1 MATRTKVASCLA
13 AVTCLLAAAGCG
25 SSDDGGAGTS
35 ASIAEGRL
43 SGTLSVAAWDTG
55 APNDPLNQAAI
66 DFEIANPGV
75 KVNVRKTP
83 FAQYEQRLRMQLGAS
98 QAPDVARLVLG
109 YGNAV
114 TALALADKG
123 LLSRLD
129 DQPWVREV
137 PPTAAFT
144 TNAGG
149 STYAF
154 PVESTAVGALY
165 DPAVVRAAGVT
176 PPRTFADVLALCRA
190 TTGDTVAYALGA
202 QQGSEMPAFVG
213 FALAASTV
221 YAQDPDFGQQRL
233 DDAVT
238 FAGSQWE
245 EALDRFQQ
253 MQDAGCFGEDA
264 VGTSQDA
271 ASAAV
276 AQGRALFAI
285 VPTVTLPLFQG
296 ANPQARFAIAPFAGS
311 DDAADLRVPA
321 SPIAGLAVPSRAKQ
335 PQLAKAFLGFY
346 AENRLR
352 YNALDDSIPA
362 IPTAGEPTS
371 LPPYA
376 EALAPYFDDGRTT
389 VIADAQW
396 PNPEVRARYGT
407 GLAQLLLGD
416 KSGREVLQAMD
427 DAWTS
432 APPK

>member
-1 MATRTKVASCLA
+1 
-13 AVTCLLAAAGCG
+13 
-25 SSDDGGAGTS
+25 
-35 ASIAEGRL
+35 
-43 SGTLSVAAWDTG
+43 
-55 APNDPLNQAAI
+55 NQAAV
-66 DFEIANPGV
+66 DFENANPGV
-75 KVNVRKTP
+75 KVEVRKTP

-129 DQPWVREV
+129 GQPWVREI
-137 PPTAAFT
+137 PPSAAFT
-144 TNAGG
+144 TNVGD
-149 STYAF
+149 STYAL

-165 DPAVVRAAGVT
+165 DASVLRAAGVE
-176 PPRTFADVLALCRA
+176 PPATFAEVLELCRA

-202 QQGSEMPAFVG
+202 QQGSEMPAFAG

-233 DDAVT
+233 DDTVT
-238 FAGSQWE
+238 FAGSAWVD
-245 EALDRFQQ
+245 ALDRFQR
-253 MQDAGCFGEDA
+253 MHDGGCFGEDA

-296 ANPQARFAIAPFAGS
+296 ANPQARFAMAPFAGS
-311 DDAADLRVPA
+311 DDASDLRVPA
-321 SPIAGLAVPSRAKQ
+321 SPVAGLAVPSRAKQ
-335 PQLAKAFLGFY
+335 PRLAEAFLDFY
-346 AENRLR
+346 AENRAR

-362 IPTAGEPTS
+362 MPTAGEPTR
-371 LPPYA
+371 LPGWA
-376 EALAPYFDDGRTT
+376 AALAPYFDDDRTT

-416 KSGREVLQAMD
+416 KSGRAVLESMD

>member
-1 MATRTKVASCLA
+1 MAMRTKVAGCLA

-25 SSDDGGAGTS
+25 SGDGESGGTS
-35 ASIAEGRL
+35 TAGGRL
-43 SGTLSVAAWDTG
+43 DGTLNVAAWDTG
-55 APNDPLNQAAI
+55 APNDPLSQAAV
-66 DFEIANPGV
+66 DFENANPGV
-75 KVNVRKTP
+75 TVVVRKTP

-98 QAPDVARLVLG
+98 EAPDVARLVLG

-137 PPTAAFT
+137 PPSAAFT

-165 DPAVVRAAGVT
+165 DATALRAAGVT
-176 PPRTFADVLALCRA
+176 PPRTFDEVLALCRA

-221 YAQDPDFGQQRL
+221 YANDPDFGQQRL
-233 DDAVT
+233 DDTVT
-238 FAGSQWE
+238 FAGSDWE
-245 EALDRFQQ
+245 QALDRFQQ
-253 MQDAGCFGEDA
+253 MEDAGCFGEDA

-296 ANPQARFAIAPFAGS
+296 ANPQARFAVAPFAGS

-321 SPIAGLAVPSRAKQ
+321 SPIAGLVVPSKANQ
-335 PQLAKAFLGFY
+335 PQLAKAFLDFY
-346 AENRLR
+346 AENRAR

-362 IPTAGEPTS
+362 IPTAGEATR
-371 LPPYA
+371 LPLYA

-407 GLAQLLLGD
+407 GLAQMLLGD
-416 KSGREVLQAMD
+416 KSGREVLQTMD